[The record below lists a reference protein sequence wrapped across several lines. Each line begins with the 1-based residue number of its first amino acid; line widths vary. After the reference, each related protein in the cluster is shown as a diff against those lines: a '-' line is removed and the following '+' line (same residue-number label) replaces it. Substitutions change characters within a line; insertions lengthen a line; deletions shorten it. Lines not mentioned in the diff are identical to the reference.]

1 MLNKYVDRLQTL
13 INEYRGQALEQ
24 FVGEGKNK
32 PGFDDMCWHYID
44 PNTGRRTRI
53 LCCRHGVRGRQSR
66 VSPELVLPSPYAHLL
81 KVWVIEVC
89 SQPVSATEKQRRVQ
103 EARKVLTCMKGDLYQ
118 LTSDGLTLIYKD
130 RQMYASPFINFCMK
144 NALMPKFD
152 LPFLEDHRDRT
163 GHSEFDK
170 KKSKLPDTEA
180 VIAIADI
187 FTRVF
192 EHVDSNGKVKAG
204 ETVNIRDAVV
214 VTPAALSLASFNR
227 MAAEIPVLPKQRLK
241 SYSESN
247 AALVY
252 YLDWKGSKGYKDN
265 KNHILEVLAGKI
277 GKALNFFYEACEPG
291 RILCRF
297 YENSNQ
303 SLKSLLGRHSV
314 APERL
319 RHLSLGK
326 RPNLFQLGYAL
337 GFYGVDDCVSV
348 VIKGSDP
355 GSVYKSIRARCFE
368 KKPIHALLSTD
379 EISAAV
385 SPLTSTSYAS
395 LHPLFGLELQPNPFG
410 KRLTVTVAETQE
422 WWVSHVRSVLVP
434 EFPLSYTNSENNIH
448 LRDAMFCIIGSD
460 FYGVR
465 EVGSG
470 GTRKYQKSKYSIVP
484 LSALATSFTSRLNG
498 NKFVQTIFE
507 DYGYSSK
514 IRLKPH
520 SLRHFGNTL
529 ADMSEIPVEITTAL
543 SGRVDPEQT
552 HAYIDTSHSEKAD
565 RVSAVINPSVRESQ
579 SIRVVSAAEIS
590 KLTNLPASV
599 TSTGIC
605 TQDLIVTPCDFLN
618 DFVSQCF
625 MCPETCH
632 VAGDEKA
639 IDFLEKDLLFQT
651 KRLESVECDPRLRNS
666 QAMKQW
672 YVLHSRN
679 THILSTLIQLMKVSP
694 KGSVIRYSS
703 SKQGF
708 HLTDLPSKTSTLV
721 TCATPD
727 LEAKLNRLL
736 EQRSGDNT
744 PIANTQLQSLLST
757 FGISSKE
764 S

>member
-1 MLNKYVDRLQTL
+1 MLNKYVDRLKKL
-13 INEYRGQALEQ
+13 INGYRGEALEQ
-24 FVGEGKNK
+24 FAGEGNKK

-44 PNTGRRTRI
+44 PNTRRRTRI
-53 LCCRHGVRGRQSR
+53 LCCRHGVKGKMHEVSR
-66 VSPELVLPSPYAHLL
+66 THALPFPYDHLI
-81 KVWVIEVC
+81 KVWVINVC
-89 SQPVSATEKQRRVQ
+89 NQSTSASEKQRRVQ

-118 LTSDGLTLIYKD
+118 LTSDGLALIYKD
-130 RQMYASPFINFCMK
+130 RQRYASPFINFCMK
-144 NALMPKFD
+144 NGLMPTFD
-152 LPFLEDHRDRT
+152 LQNPKDHRDRT

-192 EHVDSNGKVKAG
+192 EHVDSSGSVRTGKN
-204 ETVNIRDAVV
+204 VNIKDAVIS
-214 VTPAALSLASFNR
+214 TSAALSLAAFNR
-227 MAAEIPVLPKQRLK
+227 MAAELPVLPKQRLQ
-241 SYSESN
+241 SYSEN
-247 AALVY
+247 NEALVY

-265 KNHILEVLAGKI
+265 KNHILEAIAGKI

-291 RILCRF
+291 RIFCRF
-297 YENSNQ
+297 YEDPNK
-303 SLKSLLGRHSV
+303 SLKSLLGRHHV
-314 APERL
+314 VPERL

-348 VIKGSDP
+348 VKQGSDP
-355 GSVYKSIRARCFE
+355 GSFYHTRRAQHFE
-368 KKPIHALLSTD
+368 KKPIYALEATDQIST
-379 EISAAV
+379 AV
-385 SPLTSTSYAS
+385 SPPTKTSYAA
-395 LHPLFGLELQPNPFG
+395 LHPLFGLSLQPNPFG
-410 KRLTVTVAETQE
+410 KKLTVTVAEAQE
-422 WWVSHVRSVLVP
+422 WWVSHFCSFLIP
-434 EFPLSYTNSENNIH
+434 EFPLSHTNSENNIK
-448 LRDAMFCIIGSD
+448 LRDAMFCVLGSD
-460 FYGVR
+460 FYQHSGQ
-465 EVGSG
+465 GSG
-470 GTRKYQKSKYSIVP
+470 GKKFQSSHYSIVP
-484 LSALATSFTSRLNG
+484 LRSLASNLTGRLNG
-498 NKFVQTIFE
+498 NRFVSTIFQ
-507 DYGYSSK
+507 DYGYPSQV
-514 IRLKPH
+514 RLKPH
-520 SLRHFGNTL
+520 ALRHFGNTL

-552 HAYIDTSHSEKAD
+552 HSYIHTSHSEKAD
-565 RVSAVINPSVRESQ
+565 RVSAVIKPSVRESQ

-625 MCPETCH
+625 MCSETCH

-651 KRLESVECDPRLRNS
+651 KRLASVECDQRLKNS

-679 THILSTLIQLMKVSP
+679 THILSALINLMKVSP
-694 KGSVIRYSS
+694 KGSIIRYSS
-703 SKQGF
+703 GNQGF
-708 HLTDLPSKTSTLV
+708 QLTDLPSKTTTLV

-736 EQRSGDNT
+736 KQRSDGNP